1 MANTYFCISTPS
13 HCYDDLLEYYLTKA
27 IYRNVATANSDHIH
41 YKDIETDFTKTVATS
56 PYKHYTTSLVVTSIP
71 ASTVAGLSDAAAIE
85 TTLKGYMNDYG
96 PYFPPMSH
104 WADSEDLD
112 DLGQVGKVD
121 KVVFKVI
128 TSNGSSVWGS
138 PHGSTM
144 DTASYDKLKTNSNV
158 KFIFVDFND
167 TNSSHFDKWWSRVEA
182 VHSGDST
189 WTSSKAA
196 FKAQS
201 KSMLGCSQYTTEETQ
216 ADGNHT
222 PVTVKNYPLAYPTV
236 VDGVK
241 QTNAHVLEIDK
252 LLNKDASTI
261 SALATFMGL
270 NTSDFSDGAIDD
282 FKSDIA

>member
-1 MANTYFCISTPS
+1 
-13 HCYDDLLEYYLTKA
+13 
-27 IYRNVATANSDHIH
+27 
-41 YKDIETDFTKTVATS
+41 
-56 PYKHYTTSLVVTSIP
+56 
-71 ASTVAGLSDAAAIE
+71 
-85 TTLKGYMNDYG
+85 
-96 PYFPPMSH
+96 
-104 WADSEDLD
+104 
-112 DLGQVGKVD
+112 
-121 KVVFKVI
+121 
-128 TSNGSSVWGS
+128 
-138 PHGSTM
+138 M

-182 VHSGDST
+182 SHSSDST

-201 KSMLGCSQYTTEETQ
+201 KSMLGCSQYTTEDIQ

-236 VDGVK
+236 VDGVA

>member
-1 MANTYFCISTPS
+1 MANTYFCISAPS
-13 HCYDDLLEYYLTKA
+13 HCYDDFLEYFLTKA
-27 IYRNVATANSDHIH
+27 IYRNVATANASDSH
-41 YKDIETDFTKTVATS
+41 YKDIETDFGKTVATS
-56 PYKHYTTSLVVTSIP
+56 PYKHYTTSLLATSP
-71 ASTVAGLSDAAAIE
+71 SASNVAGWSDAAAIE
-85 TTLKGYMNDYG
+85 TALSEYVNDYG
-96 PYFPPMSH
+96 PYFPPKDH
-104 WADSEDLD
+104 WADSVNNEP
-112 DLGQVGKVD
+112 GKVD

-182 VHSGDST
+182 SHSSDST

-201 KSMLGCSQYTTEETQ
+201 KSMLGCSQYTTEDIQ

-236 VDGVK
+236 IDGVA